1 MCLIPSHG
9 ALIMPFRLLAPTL
22 LVWILVACTA
32 VVPTSPLQ
40 PQACMD
46 DDTVLNVGFYAYFEP
61 VSYSANGDPAAA
73 DFNTHR
79 GYEADL
85 LSALETMEN
94 TGLSFARSGIA
105 AWDRIWLQPAQP
117 QFDLVGGGITI
128 LDSRTRNA
136 DGETVVAFTSGH
148 IAFRQSLLVRTPD
161 ADRLASHDHLTSDVR
176 VGVLVGT
183 TGESRLLQL
192 TGLTNGEGVL
202 IAGTRIDTPRGPVMA
217 DGSADY
223 AVTAAGASPSLVGR
237 TRLHPPGNDMP
248 QVIYLGDA
256 LGEVELVDALRMGQI
271 DAVARGEVGNRD
283 TAHALGPDFTVTA
296 LDSQVE
302 YGGFT
307 LPAENANLIACINE
321 RLDWLTDERNVGYA
335 QWREDPGIFRQRAD
349 LWNTARAE

>member
-1 MCLIPSHG
+1 
-9 ALIMPFRLLAPTL
+9 MPLRLLVPPL
-22 LVWILVACTA
+22 LVWMLVACTA
-32 VVPTSPLQ
+32 VVSPSPLQ
-40 PQACMD
+40 PSACVD
-46 DDTVLNVGFYAYFEP
+46 DDTVLNMGFYAYFEP
-61 VSYSANGDPAAA
+61 VSYSANGDPVAD
-73 DFNTHR
+73 DFNIHK

-105 AWDRIWLQPAQP
+105 AWDQIWLQSAQP
-117 QFDLVGGGITI
+117 QFDMVGGGITI
-128 LDSRTRNA
+128 LDSRTRNT
-136 DGETVVAFTSGH
+136 DGEKVVAFTSGH

-161 ADRLASHDHLTSDVR
+161 ADRLASHDRLTSDVR

-192 TGLTNGEGVL
+192 TGLTDEAGVL
-202 IAGTRIDTPRGPVMA
+202 IAGTRIDTPRGTVMA

-223 AVTAAGASPSLVGR
+223 AVTAAGASPSLAGR

-256 LGEVELVDALRMGQI
+256 LGEVELVDALRTGRI

-283 TAHALGPDFTVTA
+283 AAHALGPDFAVTA

-307 LPAENANLIACINE
+307 LPAENAHLIACINE

-335 QWREDPGIFRQRAD
+335 EWREDPGIFLQRAD
-349 LWNTARAE
+349 LWNAARAE